1 MTLQEVLDSMEEKMM
16 KTLEFVHSEFATVRT
31 GKASTSL
38 VENIPVEA
46 YGSHMRLRE
55 LAGISTP
62 EPRLIVVQPWDA
74 TLVQAVEKAIMKSE
88 LGVNPRVDGKIIRIP
103 IPELDQERRR
113 ELDKVCKKMAE
124 DGRIA
129 IRNERRHAHDLA
141 KKLQKDGDITED
153 ELKHSRK
160 RNSEQDRRVHQRD
173 RHRPVPQGKGNSRGM
188 NCRRESGTRPMGFG
202 PESFRDR
209 RPSRKVCAENFTVAI
224 RVRFAIVNPLAWQF
238 RRPHR
243 LARSRTSPFHGG
255 NTGSNPVG
263 VAILFLLSKWLVFV
277 LRAGQC

>member
-1 MTLQEVLDSMEEKMM
+1 MTLQEVLDTMEEKMM
-16 KTLEFVHSEFATVRT
+16 KTIEFVHNEFATVRT

-38 VENIPVEA
+38 VENIQVEA

-55 LAGISTP
+55 VAGISTP

-129 IRNERRHAHDLA
+129 IRNERRQAHDQV
-141 KKLQKDGDITED
+141 KKLQKDGEITED
-153 ELKHSRK
+153 DLEHSEK
-160 RNSEQDRRVHQRD
+160 EIQNKTDEYIKEID
-173 RHRPVPQGKGNSRGM
+173 
-188 NCRRESGTRPMGFG
+188 
-202 PESFRDR
+202 
-209 RPSRKVCAENFTVAI
+209 TVLAHKEKEILAI
-224 RVRFAIVNPLAWQF
+224 
-238 RRPHR
+238 
-243 LARSRTSPFHGG
+243 
-255 NTGSNPVG
+255 
-263 VAILFLLSKWLVFV
+263 
-277 LRAGQC
+277 